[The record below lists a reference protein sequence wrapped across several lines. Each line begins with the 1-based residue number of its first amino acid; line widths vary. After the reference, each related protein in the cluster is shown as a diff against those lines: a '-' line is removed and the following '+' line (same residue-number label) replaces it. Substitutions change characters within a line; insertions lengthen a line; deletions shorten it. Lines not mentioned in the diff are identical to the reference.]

1 MSASYNLRM
10 SSLFLLISFG
20 VMAVNASLQ
29 KVFKKD
35 RQGWLSYPFFKWI
48 YCVLGLAIIDG
59 LSKTDIGFNYF
70 LAVPLLRFADI
81 ISTHYVYSEIDC
93 SFRCLKEPTCVGFKY
108 EHGVSSPTVNCKLS
122 NSTGENN
129 VADNDKGWLYFV
141 DIKSKLVR
149 KRE

>member
-1 MSASYNLRM
+1 MHCYISIWRGNESYKYRFLKLFAGKLISIFFYRLPKMSASYNLRM

-35 RQGWLSYPFFKWI
+35 RQGLLSYPFFKWI

-70 LAVPLLRFADI
+70 LQCRCWDSLISYPHIMSTLKSTVHFAVSKSRRVLDSNTNME
-81 ISTHYVYSEIDC
+81 STVHQ
-93 SFRCLKEPTCVGFKY
+93 
-108 EHGVSSPTVNCKLS
+108 
-122 NSTGENN
+122 
-129 VADNDKGWLYFV
+129 
-141 DIKSKLVR
+141 
-149 KRE
+149 